1 MVKLT
6 GKKTQHR
13 KGLAAIYRQEIIQE
27 VTLFTSQSAAVFY
40 DKLFSSLD
48 FTLPKAA
55 TGRCGFPKEAM
66 LCAFLVMKCEGFSQI
81 TDLADYLDNN
91 RLIAH
96 YCGFDIMKSLPSY
109 WTYDR
114 FLRQMDNSELKSV
127 MADLVRQLYK
137 LGIVDASFIGL
148 DSTPIM
154 ANTKQNN
161 PKSFVK
167 DKFSK
172 EAHPKCDPDCA
183 LGVHSASNQHNERRY
198 EFYWGYKSH
207 VLVDCISG
215 LPLYEQT
222 TPANIMD
229 STVAVDILAAADQ
242 TLSLH
247 GCSFL
252 ADKGYDAGRSAI
264 RFPLATSSVMQ
275 DWLCTRMGKQLTTG
289 VLARN
294 SAALSA
300 SPSAVFAPVTTKTGA
315 MARKTGDVLNTKP
328 SPRTTAFPLTAPVSL
343 SREHTRYAPSAKD
356 TTPALRLPAR
366 NGYGCV
372 TEIVWQTSIRWPT
385 SLLWLLLWPPF
396 YLALTPTAHPNP
408 SAGALDG
415 DFHMALSVRSLPGLG
430 FVRLWRPHSSF

>member
-1 MVKLT
+1 MA
-6 GKKTQHR
+6 GMP
-13 KGLAAIYRQEIIQE
+13 
-27 VTLFTSQSAAVFY
+27 
-40 DKLFSSLD
+40 SS
-48 FTLPKAA
+48 
-55 TGRCGFPKEAM
+55 R
-66 LCAFLVMKCEGFSQI
+66 S
-81 TDLADYLDNN
+81 
-91 RLIAH
+91 
-96 YCGFDIMKSLPSY
+96 KS
-109 WTYDR
+109 
-114 FLRQMDNSELKSV
+114 
-127 MADLVRQLYK
+127 
-137 LGIVDASFIGL
+137 
-148 DSTPIM
+148 
-154 ANTKQNN
+154 
-161 PKSFVK
+161 
-167 DKFSK
+167 
-172 EAHPKCDPDCA
+172 
-183 LGVHSASNQHNERRY
+183 
-198 EFYWGYKSH
+198 
-207 VLVDCISG
+207 
-215 LPLYEQT
+215 
-222 TPANIMD
+222 
-229 STVAVDILAAADQ
+229 
-242 TLSLH
+242 
-247 GCSFL
+247 
-252 ADKGYDAGRSAI
+252 AGRSAI